1 MPTKKIV
8 SDVYTIRA
16 PQVIIDGN
24 LIVGGDATQTS
35 IQNTN
40 IQDKTIVLND
50 GETGAGITGVD
61 QYSGIEIDR
70 GTQPNV
76 GVRFN
81 EDPEGDGSESPAWQA
96 TNDGTNWKY
105 LVLSTE
111 PEGAGLQAV
120 VEDTAPELGGNLN
133 LAGFSLTDST
143 SNVEIYTG
151 LVGGGGSGV
160 FVNNDE
166 VDNRELIT
174 KRKAVVYALIF

>member
-1 MPTKKIV
+1 MPAKKIV

-24 LIVGGDATQTS
+24 LIVGGTATETS
-35 IQNTN
+35 IQNTS

-81 EDPEGDGSESPAWQA
+81 EDPEGDGSQSPAWQA
-96 TNDGTNWKY
+96 TNDGTNWQY
-105 LVLSTE
+105 LVLSTQ
-111 PEGAGLQAV
+111 PDGAGLQAV
-120 VEDTAPELGGNLN
+120 VEDTQPMLGGNLDLN
-133 LAGFSLTDST
+133 GFSIG
-143 SNVEIYTG
+143 NAAVTG
-151 LVGGGGSGV
+151 SMIIGEPGTAKSGLYVTNTAVTNEELV
-160 FVNNDE
+160 
-166 VDNRELIT
+166 T
-174 KRKAVVYALIF
+174 KRTAFIYSLIF